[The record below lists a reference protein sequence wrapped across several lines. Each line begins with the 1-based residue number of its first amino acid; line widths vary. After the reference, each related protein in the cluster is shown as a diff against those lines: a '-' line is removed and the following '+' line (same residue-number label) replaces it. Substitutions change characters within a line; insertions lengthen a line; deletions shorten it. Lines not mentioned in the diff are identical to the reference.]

1 MLEQRLA
8 RFNLDIAGV
17 VTEVE
22 TPNTTWAAALTERY
36 ETFLSSAAAA
46 WRLVVKHAPDL
57 TTSDTPWIRHEGP
70 VTSFRLYRHA
80 GVIDLEARCATVYT
94 AAPHLAASA
103 LERGLT
109 YILMQALPRDHDG
122 LLIHGAGVVL
132 SRRSATPDDAVCDDA
147 IGCLFAGHSG
157 AGKSTV
163 AGLAH
168 GVGQVLSDENMVVRL
183 TEGGAELQSTPFWGH
198 STPPERVHRVNRRA
212 PLTGIYMLAHAPDF
226 ELTRLRTAEAVAAL
240 LSTEKVAT
248 ERVASA
254 AAWLR
259 VAGRLAE
266 TVPIYHLGF
275 RPTAEL
281 WEFLTGNPGPSS
293 LV

>member
-1 MLEQRLA
+1 MVEQRLA
-8 RFNLDIAGV
+8 RFILDIAGV
-17 VTEVE
+17 VAEVE
-22 TPNTTWAAALTERY
+22 TPDATWATALTERY
-36 ETFLSSAAAA
+36 ETFLSSTTAA
-46 WRLVVKHAPDL
+46 WHFVIAHAPDL
-57 TTSDTPWIRHEGP
+57 ATSDTPWIRHEGS

-80 GVIDLEARCATVYT
+80 GIIDLEARRATVY
-94 AAPHLAASA
+94 AATPHLAASA

-132 SRRSATPDDAVCDDA
+132 NRRSALPGDVAHDNAV
-147 IGCLFAGHSG
+147 GCLFAGHSG

-163 AGLAH
+163 AGLAQD
-168 GVGQVLSDENMVVRL
+168 VGQVLSDENMVVRL
-183 TEGGAELQSTPFWGH
+183 TEDGAELQSTPFWGH
-198 STPPERVHRVNRRA
+198 STPPERVHRVNRRV

-226 ELTRLRTAEAVAAL
+226 TLTRLRTAEAVAAL

-248 ERVASA
+248 ERVESA

-266 TVPIYHLGF
+266 AVPIYQLGF

-281 WEFLTGNPGPSS
+281 WEFLDHQPA
-293 LV
+293 